1 MHETQVMLDRLV
13 VIKVDGSLWS
23 GRKKLRVEDLKLAD
37 GSVLPPEGL
46 ASLGSKR
53 IADPKELL
61 VFTRLKREA
70 ERICLQ
76 VGSRFLG
83 GIAIPESDLPQ
94 IRIELERIADTFEK
108 AKKDY
113 LERYDETIEAW
124 VAQHP
129 DFAAAI
135 RRAVEPVEVVARL
148 LNFDYVIFRVKGP
161 TDDEGELLGQRVGS
175 LSVQLFEEIALMAR
189 QFAQGSLI
197 GKDRVTRK
205 ALSPLRKMRRKL
217 DGLAF
222 LDYRVTPV
230 VETLTDLIERA
241 PRSGEITGTYLREVL
256 ATSLLL
262 SDPESIRKHGE
273 GLLNPSEEPDVTPS
287 DEGLFS
293 APEIDPL
300 IDEVEPDKEEID
312 TEESDLDSLFDPIPR
327 RDVDPL
333 LTRDFWF

>member
-1 MHETQVMLDRLV
+1 MHETQLILDRLV
-13 VIKVDGSLWS
+13 VIKVDGSIWS
-23 GRKKLRVEDLKLAD
+23 GRKKLKKEDLILAD

-61 VFTRLKREA
+61 IFTRLKREA

-83 GIAIPESDLPQ
+83 GIAIPESDLPK
-94 IRIELERIADTFEK
+94 IRTELERIAGQFEL

-113 LERYDETIEAW
+113 LERYDETIETW

-129 DFAAAI
+129 DFAQAI
-135 RRAVEPVEVVARL
+135 RRAVEPVEAVSRL
-148 LNFDYVIFRVKGP
+148 LHFDYVVFRVKGP
-161 TDDEGELLGQRVGS
+161 LDEEGSQLGKRVGS
-175 LSVQLFEEIALMAR
+175 LSSQLFEEIAVMAR
-189 QFAQGSLI
+189 QLAHGSLI
-197 GKDRVTRK
+197 GKDCVTRK
-205 ALSPLRKMRRKL
+205 ALSPLRKMQRKL

-222 LDYRVTPV
+222 LDYRVTPI
-230 VETLTDLIERA
+230 VETISDLMDRA

-256 ATSLLL
+256 ATTLLL

-273 GLLNPSEEPDVTPS
+273 GLLHPTDETDTTQS
-287 DEGLFS
+287 DESSFS
-293 APEIDPL
+293 TPEVDPVID
-300 IDEVEPDKEEID
+300 DADHEKEVID
-312 TEESDLDSLFDPIPR
+312 TEESDIDSLFDPIPR